1 MSNAVKVGIFST
13 IVLVLLAVLI
23 LRIEDLDLF
32 GGERRHVFARFDTVA
47 GLDDK
52 ATVRIAGV
60 RVGRVDGIELD
71 GLSAKVRLMLENPI
85 PLTEGTRARI
95 ANMGM
100 LGDKYV
106 ILIPGPVGAAEL
118 PDGAVIPGTTPPS
131 FDEAMDKLSAIG
143 DSVQSLVGG
152 INGQGGET
160 AISRL
165 IANLEAVSGDIRVMV
180 ATNRD
185 EIDATLAN
193 ARAFTGTLAVELPR
207 IAEQVRRVLDQ
218 TGSAVAQIEGVVAEN
233 RPELRASLENLKKL
247 SESAQISV
255 QNINELTGKI
265 NQGDGT
271 IGKLVNSSELHDN
284 LVSTLDSVK
293 GGVDTLSNTLGRIQ
307 KIGLELGL
315 ESFYLTE
322 PGESQSTFRLQ
333 LDPKNNRRFYR
344 LALVETPAGKETV
357 ESEMV
362 TITNPDGTTETTR
375 RDRVKTE
382 DKATISALFGFQ
394 PIGEARVMA
403 GLIEGSG
410 GVQIDYPINDGR
422 FWLSMEAFDF
432 DRPGDLDP
440 HLRLSGK
447 WLLTPNAY
455 LVGGYDDP
463 LVDDRRSFFLGGGI
477 RWEDDDLK
485 YLLGSIPSF

>member
-23 LRIEDLDLF
+23 LRIEDLNLF
-32 GGERRHVFARFDTVA
+32 GGPTRHLYARFDTVA

-60 RVGRVDGIELD
+60 RVGRVDGITLD
-71 GLSAKVRLMLENPI
+71 GLSAKVRLMIENPVT
-85 PLTEGTRARI
+85 LTEGTRARI

-106 ILIPGPVGAAEL
+106 ILIPGPDGAAEL
-118 PDGAVIPGTTPPS
+118 PDGSVVPGTTPPT
-131 FDEAMDKLSAIG
+131 FDEAMDKLSEIG
-143 DSVQSLVGG
+143 DSVKGLMGG
-152 INGQGGET
+152 ITGEGGEN
-160 AISRL
+160 AIGRL

-180 ATNRD
+180 STNRD

-193 ARAFTGTLAVELPR
+193 AESFSATLAAELPK

-218 TGSAVAQIEGVVAEN
+218 TERAVAQIEGAVGEN
-233 RPELRASLENLKKL
+233 RPELRASIENLKKL

-265 NQGDGT
+265 NQGEGT

-293 GGVDTLSNTLGRIQ
+293 GGVDTLSNTLGRIE
-307 KIGLELGL
+307 KVRLELGL

-322 PGESQSTFRLQ
+322 PGEARSSFSLD
-333 LDPKNNRRFYR
+333 LDPKSGRFYR
-344 LALVETPAGKETV
+344 VAVVESPTGKETV
-357 ESEMV
+357 KTEEV
-362 TITNPDGTTETTR
+362 TVTNPDGTTETTR
-375 RDRVKTE
+375 RDIHKTE
-382 DKATISALFGFQ
+382 DKATISALLGFR
-394 PIGEARVMA
+394 PGGEARVMA
-403 GLIEGSG
+403 GLIEGTG
-410 GVQIDYPINDGR
+410 GVQVDYPINDGR
-422 FWLSMEAFDF
+422 YWLSLEAFDF
-432 DRPGDLDP
+432 DRAGDLDP
-440 HLRLSGK
+440 HLRLTGK
-447 WLLTPNAY
+447 WFLSPNAY

-463 LVDDRRSFFLGGGI
+463 LVDDQRSFFIGGGL
-477 RWEDDDLK
+477 RWEDQDLK

>member
-1 MSNAVKVGIFST
+1 MSNALKVGIFST
-13 IVLVLLAVLI
+13 IVLVLLGVLI

-32 GGERRHVFARFDTVA
+32 GGEKRHLFARFDTVA

-85 PLTEGTRARI
+85 VLTEGTRARI

-106 ILIPGPVGAAEL
+106 ILIPGPDQAAVL
-118 PDGAVIPGTTPPS
+118 PDGAVIPGTTPPT
-131 FDEAMDKLSAIG
+131 FDEAMDKLSEIG
-143 DSVQSLVGG
+143 DSVKGLMGG
-152 INGQGGET
+152 INGGDGSS
-160 AISRL
+160 AIGRL
-165 IANLEAVSGDIRVMV
+165 IANLEAVSGDIRIMV

-193 ARAFTGTLAVELPR
+193 ARSFSGTLAVELPK

-218 TGSAVAQIEGVVAEN
+218 TERAVAQIEGAVGEN
-233 RPELRASLENLKKL
+233 RPELRASLENLRRL
-247 SESAQISV
+247 SESAQVSV

-265 NQGDGT
+265 NTGEGT

-284 LVSTLDSVK
+284 LVSTLDSVQ
-293 GGVDTLSNTLGRIQ
+293 GGVETLSNTLGRIE
-307 KIGLELGL
+307 KVRLELGL

-322 PGESQSTFRLQ
+322 PGEAQSSFRLD
-333 LDPKNNRRFYR
+333 LDPKSGRFYR
-344 LALVETPAGKETV
+344 LALVESPTGKETV
-357 ESEMV
+357 KTEEV
-362 TITNPDGTTETTR
+362 TVTNPDGTTETTR
-375 RDRVKTE
+375 RDILKTE
-382 DKATISALFGFQ
+382 EKATISALFGFR
-394 PIGEARVMA
+394 PLGDARVMA
-403 GLIEGSG
+403 GLIEGTG
-410 GVQIDYPINDGR
+410 GVQVEYPLSDGR
-422 FWLSMEAFDF
+422 YWLSLEAFDF
-432 DRPGDLDP
+432 DRPADLDP
-440 HLRLSGK
+440 HLRLTGK
-447 WLLTPNAY
+447 WYLSPNAY

-463 LVDDRRSFFLGGGI
+463 LVDGKRSFFLGGGV

-485 YLLGSIPSF
+485 YLMGSIPKF